1 MEEFQCKT
9 TIYSGPGAVS
19 ALAGMGGQ
27 RLMLVT
33 DPFFMKNGTAQRIA
47 QTAKC
52 AQVEYFDKVQPDPSV
67 ELAAEGTARLKEFAP
82 DLLVALGGGSAMD
95 CAKAMAYFAKGNYKL
110 VAIPT
115 TSGSG
120 SEVTDFAILTHNKVK
135 HPLVDK
141 RLRPDA
147 AILDSDLLQELPKG
161 LIAETGFDALSHA
174 VEAYA
179 AKNAGAMTDLYAR
192 EAFSSAFAALPASYA
207 GRKDVRLKVHQ
218 AATMAGIAF
227 TQAGLGLCHAMAHS
241 LGGLFHVPHGRLN
254 AILLPSVI
262 TCNAHVAA
270 KKYAE
275 LARAAGIGGS
285 AMENAG
291 TITINGGIKSGTAND
306 ATQKAYD
313 SIADIRE
320 SMPFGYTVEV
330 DGALENSQ
338 KSLKYLLVPVP
349 VMVIIIMTLL
359 MFQLRSP
366 SLMFLALITAPMGL
380 IGVSWGMLLFGKS
393 LGFVADL
400 GILALG
406 GMIIRNSIILLDQIQ
421 KHMAAGE
428 DPWHAVIDSAVMRF
442 RPIMLTAAAAILGM
456 IPLMKSVFWGP
467 LAVAIASGLFVAT
480 VLTLLV
486 LPTMYAAWFK
496 VKRTS

>member
-285 AMENAG
+285 ADTIAVRNLKNGLVRLRRELNLPETLAQAGVDPRSVWRNAEQ
-291 TITINGGIKSGTAND
+291 IVK
-306 ATQKAYD
+306 AT
-313 SIADIRE
+313 
-320 SMPFGYTVEV
+320 
-330 DGALENSQ
+330 L
-338 KSLKYLLVPVP
+338 
-349 VMVIIIMTLL
+349 
-359 MFQLRSP
+359 
-366 SLMFLALITAPMGL
+366 
-380 IGVSWGMLLFGKS
+380 
-393 LGFVADL
+393 
-400 GILALG
+400 
-406 GMIIRNSIILLDQIQ
+406 
-421 KHMAAGE
+421 E
-428 DPWHAVIDSAVMRF
+428 DPCCKTNPTEVEDFLVR
-442 RPIMLTAAAAILGM
+442 RILEEVTGR
-456 IPLMKSVFWGP
+456 V
-467 LAVAIASGLFVAT
+467 
-480 VLTLLV
+480 
-486 LPTMYAAWFK
+486 
-496 VKRTS
+496 